1 MGVLTVSTGT
11 ITRQFGTFA
20 CELQLTSDNITTAST
35 TMKLVNMPKLT
46 QDFEMQDELND
57 LSELRVNLSE
67 ISLSIFDTL
76 GNGST
81 LFSYIDSM
89 TLSDTIQVKVT
100 VNSGVDFFITK
111 KESCNYDWFSR
122 KVTFKAQPALK
133 YDIEVTNY
141 ASINLPD
148 YVSNENFVAPGDV
161 IKAFLE
167 SQGSSPTVKV
177 KGHFFTHDIDDIT
190 GVPVDPPP
198 RYMIFEEVYVGTYA
212 QAQDITL
219 GFSLVEGAIIG
230 SMLGYS
236 FYVRRNFAG
245 TDPDDFQTINASN
258 LKSFGVEFNKRSIRN
273 FNTSFFIQDNLG
285 TGVDTDIG
293 VNDDEVLDSQ
303 GTQDIDILYRI
314 NDMNT
319 IEYSSGWQLQNAGTS
334 VLTTSNMQTITN
346 NAKAGYKAALGLS
359 SSYSV
364 KFEIFGIETL
374 KPYQYILF
382 GSGIH
387 ETVNGKKVRPSY
399 IEYDL
404 ENDIVKGEG
413 YIIG

>member
-1 MGVLTVSTGT
+1 MGILTVSTGT

-20 CELQLTSDNITTAST
+20 CELQLTSNNITTAST

-133 YDIEVTNY
+133 YNVEVTDYENT
-141 ASINLPD
+141 NLPD
-148 YVSNENFVAPGDV
+148 YVSNENFVAPKDV

-167 SQGSSPTVKV
+167 SQGSSPTVKI
-177 KGHFFTHDIDDIT
+177 KGHFFTHGLSDISGIQV
-190 GVPVDPPP
+190 GSP
-198 RYMIFEEVYVGTYA
+198 RYMIFEETYVDTYA
-212 QAQDITL
+212 KAQDVTL
-219 GFSLVEGAIIG
+219 GFSLIEGAIIG

-245 TDPDDFQTINASN
+245 TDIDDYQTINAGN

-293 VNDDEVLDSQ
+293 VNDDEVLDLQ

-319 IEYSSGWQLQNAGTS
+319 VVYSSGWQLQNAGTS

-374 KPYQYILF
+374 RPYQYILF